1 MQHEGEGGQTMI
13 RKAQGED
20 EKKSAQEVKT
30 DNEKRF
36 PYIRNVRSGRM
47 VAVPPPRP
55 SKSNLLRD
63 MVSEN

>member
-1 MQHEGEGGQTMI
+1 MI

-20 EKKSAQEVKT
+20 EKEIAQEVKT

-47 VAVPPPRP
+47 VAAPP
-55 SKSNLLRD
+55 LR
-63 MVSEN
+63 

>member
-20 EKKSAQEVKT
+20 EKKIVQEVKT

-36 PYIRNVRSGRM
+36 PYIRNVRSGRT
-47 VAVPPPRP
+47 VAVPP
-55 SKSNLLRD
+55 SKTEQKQFIDRHGF
-63 MVSEN
+63 

>member
-20 EKKSAQEVKT
+20 EKKIAQEVKT

-36 PYIRNVRSGRM
+36 PYIRNVRSGRT

>member
-1 MQHEGEGGQTMI
+1 MI

-20 EKKSAQEVKT
+20 EKKIAQEVKT

-36 PYIRNVRSGRM
+36 PHIRNVRSWRT
-47 VAVPPPRP
+47 VAVPPPRL
-55 SKSNLLRD
+55 SKSNLLTD